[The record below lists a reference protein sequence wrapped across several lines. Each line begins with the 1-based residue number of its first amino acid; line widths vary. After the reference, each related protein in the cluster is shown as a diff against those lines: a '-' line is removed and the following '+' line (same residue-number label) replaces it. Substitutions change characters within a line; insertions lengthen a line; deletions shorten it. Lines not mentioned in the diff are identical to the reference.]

1 MVHPAAMPRRSLS
14 RVICP
19 LILLPWLAHAE
30 VDAPATSPD
39 PSAAPNK
46 PAHPFRVIPSRNA
59 FRIQPPPPP
68 PLPVEEIPK
77 TPPPP
82 PSNVTLTGFSVWK
95 GRTKVY
101 LQVATPGGKAPD
113 YLTMEEGQTQN
124 ELQIVSIDPR
134 NESVKVINAGQEMT
148 LNFKEHGAKGTG
160 TPPGQPGAP
169 NAIPAPVATALAA
182 NATPRAGAGPT
193 VIGKGGITDGG
204 IDPLPGSIGANGAAS
219 ANFLNEANAALANL
233 NNSRAAIP
241 TAVSPVM
248 TTIAAPGSA
257 PGSAP
262 STAPI
267 VAPGQTR
274 IINGVT
280 IPAPPPLPFQI
291 PTPNGN

>member
-1 MVHPAAMPRRSLS
+1 MIHRLPMSRRSLS
-14 RVICP
+14 RVLYP
-19 LILLPWLAHAE
+19 ILLLPCLAQAE
-30 VDAPATSPD
+30 VDAPATPPD
-39 PSAAPNK
+39 APATTSK

-68 PLPVEEIPK
+68 PPAVEEIPK

-82 PSNVTLTGFSVWK
+82 PSNITLTGFSVWK

-101 LQVATPGGKAPD
+101 LQVAAPGGKAPD

-124 ELQIVSIDPR
+124 ELQIVSIDPKH
-134 NESVKVINAGQEMT
+134 ESVKVINAGQEMT
-148 LNFKEHGAKGTG
+148 LNFKEHGAKGAG
-160 TPPGQPGAP
+160 TPPGQPSAP
-169 NAIPAPVATALAA
+169 NAIPAPVASALAA
-182 NATPRAGAGPT
+182 NAVPRGGGGPT

-204 IDPLPGSIGANGAAS
+204 IDPLPGSIGANGAPS
-219 ANFLNEANAALANL
+219 QNLLNDANAALANL
-233 NNSRAAIP
+233 NNTRAAISTVNLAMP
-241 TAVSPVM
+241 VNGAVV
-248 TTIAAPGSA
+248 TPGSPA
-257 PGSAP
+257 

-274 IINGVT
+274 VINGVT